1 MEYIIDNLLQ
11 DEKDIFN
18 IIKNNFYDKLKEKN
32 QIKEYV
38 DFTSKMHLFFDEE
51 SYLWKNLIEKDL
63 DKEYNEEENIIFE
76 KKIENELSNLEILKK
91 YSWPMENFTKYYQI
105 LNDKLKNLQLIN
117 SENELK
123 KLKNKLI
130 NLNVKGGLE
139 IYKDDYIES
148 INKLLR
154 NNLDEILANKKA
166 REIEVNELIEV
177 SKEKELPLL
186 GNDINWGNQIINKG
200 HSFESL
206 TVKLLSSMLY
216 YAEYDE
222 LVQKYLDIKDNKERM
237 RYGIRLE
244 KLGLKSLLK
253 YINSSKNKILYAENK
268 KIIKSMYRVE
278 LMLKIWNDSID
289 QLSLVNFIKNL
300 NDKAL
305 RNKITNEEY
314 IYTYQIS
321 SK

>member
-1 MEYIIDNLLQ
+1 M
-11 DEKDIFN
+11 
-18 IIKNNFYDKLKEKN
+18 
-32 QIKEYV
+32 
-38 DFTSKMHLFFDEE
+38 
-51 SYLWKNLIEKDL
+51 
-63 DKEYNEEENIIFE
+63 
-76 KKIENELSNLEILKK
+76 
-91 YSWPMENFTKYYQI
+91 
-105 LNDKLKNLQLIN
+105 
-117 SENELK
+117 
-123 KLKNKLI
+123 
-130 NLNVKGGLE
+130 
-139 IYKDDYIES
+139 
-148 INKLLR
+148 
-154 NNLDEILANKKA
+154 DEILANKKA

-186 GNDINWGNQIINKG
+186 GNDINWRNQIINKG

-206 TVKLLSSMLY
+206 TVKLFNSMLY
-216 YAEYDE
+216 YAECDE

-268 KIIKSMYRVE
+268 KIIKSKYRVE

-305 RNKITNEEY
+305 RNKIINEEY
-314 IYTYQIS
+314 IYTYRIS
-321 SK
+321 SKYSLNTKIIQPKF

>member
-1 MEYIIDNLLQ
+1 M
-11 DEKDIFN
+11 
-18 IIKNNFYDKLKEKN
+18 
-32 QIKEYV
+32 
-38 DFTSKMHLFFDEE
+38 
-51 SYLWKNLIEKDL
+51 
-63 DKEYNEEENIIFE
+63 
-76 KKIENELSNLEILKK
+76 
-91 YSWPMENFTKYYQI
+91 
-105 LNDKLKNLQLIN
+105 
-117 SENELK
+117 
-123 KLKNKLI
+123 
-130 NLNVKGGLE
+130 
-139 IYKDDYIES
+139 
-148 INKLLR
+148 
-154 NNLDEILANKKA
+154 DEILANKKA

-200 HSFESL
+200 RSFESL

-216 YAEYDE
+216 YAECDE

-321 SK
+321 SKYSLNTKIIQPKFEPKDILYLFFKFKGKDEYTFGPIFDGVDIKSIKINNIYKKALSAVNSKKLDNICEISVLISKMMYKEFTGKNEENLTDNFDELLAFFSNEINNFNPNQSLIKKEFKALIKYNEIVQIF